1 MTDFLRGEVH
11 TEVSKAEIRQR
22 IKLFHNIDTYVY
34 GEENERTVRKVI
46 SELRKE
52 GLILIPVRPRYYT
65 DIEFVRQDEIDAFV
79 RSQIQSMRTQYF
91 NTLRPIKRFIK
102 NKELVKLMGGLDL
115 LYEELTL
122 DLNYEDHDKVSNT
135 DDYQGVR

>member
-1 MTDFLRGEVH
+1 MRIITKD
-11 TEVSKAEIRQR
+11 EIRNR
-22 IKLFHNIDTYVY
+22 IKTFHNIDTFAY
-34 GEENERTVRKVI
+34 GEENERTVRKCI

-122 DLNYEDHDKVSNT
+122 DLHYEGQESD
-135 DDYQGVR
+135 